1 MNQLNAYFNS
11 LDKENTGMIKIE
23 DVLKKFEEMKFQ
35 SSRITVL
42 RELYDKN
49 QNMQISYSD
58 FLTRALDITREV
70 EQDDLL
76 RAFQH
81 FDTDGSGKIT
91 KEDLKDIMKRKGEN
105 LNDEQLNEL
114 INQVDG
120 TPPKDKNIKDRTEI
134 NFETFKNY
142 IYKLSPMSPSM
153 RQIGGN
159 IRTREENYSIDAFD
173 DNTPKG
179 SERKNT
185 DGDEARIEIN
195 FEEYKSGD
203 YSLNHKDSS
212 DFQVI
217 LFDNE

>member
-1 MNQLNAYFNS
+1 MNQLNEYFNS
-11 LDKENTGMIKIE
+11 LDKDNTGMIKIG
-23 DVLKKFEEMKFQ
+23 DVLTKFEEMKFQ
-35 SSRITVL
+35 SSRLTVL
-42 RELYDKN
+42 RDLYDKN
-49 QNMQISYSD
+49 QNVQISYSD

-81 FDTDGSGKIT
+81 FDSDGSGKIT
-91 KEDLKDIMKRKGEN
+91 KENLKDIMKRKGEN
-105 LNDEQLNEL
+105 LNEDEINEL

-120 TPPKDKNIKDRTEI
+120 TPSKDKDLKDRTEI

-153 RQIGGN
+153 RQLNGN
-159 IRTREENYSIDAFD
+159 FRTREENLSIDVFD
-173 DNTPKG
+173 DSEHKS
-179 SERKNT
+179 SER
-185 DGDEARIEIN
+185 RVH
-195 FEEYKSGD
+195 KSSED
-203 YSLNHKDSS
+203 YNSDTYSLNPPGST